1 MKCMNGQVSR
11 EICTKGHEE
20 TDAQCLLLLS
30 VLGVVD
36 GDSPVTI

>member
-1 MKCMNGQVSR
+1 MNVQVSR
-11 EICTKGHEE
+11 QICTQGHEE

-30 VLGVVD
+30 VFGIVD